1 DSMTEM
7 GLASAGGSR
16 SRANGVPPPLPSAAM
31 ITRRGSILSVATAS
45 AAAAPEAPS
54 NATAAASAS
63 SRQYPISSA
72 VARQLTG
79 VKTMPSNC
87 NAQSRVAIS
96 YRFPHHHHEMVA
108 RPQPHILQAAGNG
121 RDVTVPIGIAH
132 ATVAF
137 DERLLTRLAH
147 HRRGKRAAE
156 IHGHDPLPMAVAG
169 SSTSATFPE
178 HAVHRHR

>member
-1 DSMTEM
+1 MPS
-7 GLASAGGSR
+7 
-16 SRANGVPPPLPSAAM
+16 PLPSATR
-31 ITRRGSILSVATAS
+31 ITRRGSILSVAAAS

-63 SRQYPISSA
+63 SRQYLISSA

-79 VKTMPSNC
+79 AEQLACPVQGRHLVS
-87 NAQSRVAIS
+87 I
-96 YRFPHHHHEMVA
+96 PHHHHEMVA
-108 RPQPHILQAAGNG
+108 RPQSHILQAAGNG

-132 ATVAF
+132 PTVAF

-156 IHGHDPLPMAVAG
+156 IHGHDPLPMAVAA
-169 SSTSATFPE
+169 SSTAATIDAYP
-178 HAVHRHR
+178 VHRQM